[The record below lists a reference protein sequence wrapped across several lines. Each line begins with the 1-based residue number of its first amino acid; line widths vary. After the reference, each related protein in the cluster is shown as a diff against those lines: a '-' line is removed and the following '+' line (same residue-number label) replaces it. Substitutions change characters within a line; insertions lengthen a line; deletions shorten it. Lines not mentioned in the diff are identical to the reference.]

1 MENLIEA
8 KPVEAVTGE
17 SVISTLA
24 DSGAGSS
31 DDEVQEVQEELE
43 VLKADTVY
51 HDFLLDVVLNR

>member
-1 MENLIEA
+1 
-8 KPVEAVTGE
+8 
-17 SVISTLA
+17 LA